1 MNSMN
6 AIPQDFEFWQ
16 DGRMPYV
23 ETRRSCFSRTCYKSH
38 SHPTFSIGAIDE
50 GNSVFQSSF
59 GTEQKISAGTLV
71 IVPAHIEHSC
81 NPLPDQAWSYQML
94 HLNISWLKQWYI
106 EFQKEGFDLQLPQ
119 HKPLIIKDPS
129 LYQAFSDMNETLF
142 DSQKLIFEKEQ
153 SLIYCLTRLLLPH
166 FILEEIQK
174 TQYLYESFLDLI
186 HIIKSSERFISLEE
200 LAQQVGLS
208 RYAIIR
214 LFKANVGLT
223 PHAFQINLKINQ
235 ARAQLKQGIPLA
247 ELAVNLGFSDQ
258 SHFHKAFKAHTGITP
273 RQFQLAA
280 AQ

>member
-1 MNSMN
+1 MNSTN
-6 AIPQDFEFWQ
+6 AIPQAFEFWQ

-59 GTEQKISAGTLV
+59 GTAQKISAGTLV

-94 HLNISWLKQWYI
+94 HLDISWLNQWYA
-106 EFQKEGFDLQLPQ
+106 EFQKEGFDLNLPQ
-119 HKPLIIKDPS
+119 HRPLIIKDEN

-142 DSQKLIFEKEQ
+142 DSQKLILEKEQ
-153 SLIYCLTRLLLPH
+153 SLIYCLTQLLLPH

-174 TQYLYESFLDLI
+174 TQYLYESFLDLV

-273 RQFQLAA
+273 RQFQLVA

>member
-1 MNSMN
+1 MGSMN
-6 AIPQDFEFWQ
+6 AIPQTFEFWQ
-16 DGRMPYV
+16 DRRMPYV
-23 ETRRSCFSRTCYKSH
+23 ETRRSCFGRTCYKSH

-59 GTEQKISAGTLV
+59 GTAQKISAGTLV
-71 IVPAHIEHSC
+71 IVPAHVEHSC
-81 NPLPDQAWSYQML
+81 NPMPDQAWSYQML
-94 HLNISWLKQWYI
+94 HLDLAWLNQLYS
-106 EFQKEGFDLQLPQ
+106 EFQEQGLDLHIPQ
-119 HKPLIIKDPS
+119 HKPLIIKDES
-129 LYQAFSDMNETLF
+129 LYEAFTEMNETLF
-142 DSQKLIFEKEQ
+142 DAQKLIFEKEQ
-153 SLIYCLTRLLLPH
+153 SLLHCLIHLLLPH

-174 TQYLYESFLDLI
+174 PQYLYKDFLKLI
-186 HIIKSSERFISLEE
+186 DVISSSEGFISLEE
-200 LAQQVGLS
+200 LAQRVGLS

-235 ARAQLKQGIPLA
+235 AREQLKQGVPLA

-258 SHFHKAFKAHTGITP
+258 SHFHKAFKAHTGVTP

>member
-1 MNSMN
+1 MDSMN
-6 AIPQDFEFWQ
+6 AIPQPFEFWQ
-16 DGRMPYV
+16 DRRMPYV

-38 SHPTFSIGAIDE
+38 SHPTFSIGAVDE
-50 GNSVFQSSF
+50 GNSIFKSSF
-59 GTEQKISAGTLV
+59 STAQEISAGTLV

-81 NPLPDQAWSYQML
+81 NPKPNMAWSYHML
-94 HLNISWLKQWYI
+94 HLDLTWLSQLYS
-106 EFQKEGFDLQLPQ
+106 EFQQQGFDLHLPQ
-119 HKPLIIKDPS
+119 HKPIIIKDET
-129 LYQAFSDMNETLF
+129 LYKAFTEMNKTLF
-142 DSQKLIFEKEQ
+142 DTQKLILEKEQ
-153 SLIYCLTRLLLPH
+153 ALFDCLIDLLLPH

-174 TQYLYESFLDLI
+174 PQYLYRDFLDLI
-186 HIIKSSERFISLEE
+186 NVITSSEDFISLEV
-200 LAQQVGLS
+200 LAQQIGLS

-235 ARAQLKQGIPLA
+235 ARELLKQGISLA

-258 SHFHKAFKAHTGITP
+258 SHFHKAFKAHTGVTP

>member
-1 MNSMN
+1 MN
-6 AIPQDFEFWQ
+6 AIPQAFEFWQ

-94 HLNISWLKQWYI
+94 HLDISWLNQWYA
-106 EFQKEGFDLQLPQ
+106 EFQKEGFDLNLPQ
-119 HKPLIIKDPS
+119 HKPLILKDEN

-142 DSQKLIFEKEQ
+142 DSQKLILEKEQ
-153 SLIYCLTRLLLPH
+153 SLIYCLTQLLLPH

-258 SHFHKAFKAHTGITP
+258 SHFHKAFKAHTGVTP
-273 RQFQLAA
+273 RQFQLVA

>member
-6 AIPQDFEFWQ
+6 AIPQAFEFWQ

-23 ETRRSCFSRTCYKSH
+23 EARRSCFSRTCYKSH

-59 GTEQKISAGTLV
+59 ATAQKISAGTLV

-94 HLNISWLKQWYI
+94 HLDISWLNQWYA
-106 EFQKEGFDLQLPQ
+106 EFQKEGFDLNLPQ
-119 HKPLIIKDPS
+119 HKPLIIKDES
-129 LYQAFSDMNETLF
+129 LYQAFSGMNKTLF
-142 DSQKLIFEKEQ
+142 DSEKLILEKEQ
-153 SLIYCLTRLLLPH
+153 SLIYCLTQLLLPH

-174 TQYLYESFLDLI
+174 TQYLYEDFLALI

-235 ARAQLKQGIPLA
+235 ARAQLKQGISLV

>member
-1 MNSMN
+1 MGSMN
-6 AIPQDFEFWQ
+6 AIPQTFEFWQ
-16 DGRMPYV
+16 DRRMPYV
-23 ETRRSCFSRTCYKSH
+23 ETRRSCFGRTCYKSH

-59 GTEQKISAGTLV
+59 GTVQKISAGTLV
-71 IVPAHIEHSC
+71 IVPAHVEHSC
-81 NPLPDQAWSYQML
+81 NPMPNQAWSYQML
-94 HLNISWLKQWYI
+94 HLDLAWLNQLYS
-106 EFQKEGFDLQLPQ
+106 EFQEQGLDLHIPQ
-119 HKPLIIKDPS
+119 HKPLIIKEES
-129 LYQAFSDMNETLF
+129 LYEAFTEMNETLF
-142 DSQKLIFEKEQ
+142 DAQKLIFEKEQ
-153 SLIYCLTRLLLPH
+153 SLLHCLIHLLLPH

-174 TQYLYESFLDLI
+174 PQYLYKDFLKLI
-186 HIIKSSERFISLEE
+186 DVISSSEAFISLEE
-200 LAQQVGLS
+200 LAQRVGLS

-235 ARAQLKQGIPLA
+235 AREQLKQGVPLA

-258 SHFHKAFKAHTGITP
+258 SHFHKAFKAHTGVTP

>member
-1 MNSMN
+1 MNSTN
-6 AIPQDFEFWQ
+6 AIPQAFEFWQ

-59 GTEQKISAGTLV
+59 GTAQKISAGTLV

-94 HLNISWLKQWYI
+94 HLDISWLNQWYA
-106 EFQKEGFDLQLPQ
+106 EFQKEGFDLNLPQ
-119 HKPLIIKDPS
+119 HRPLIIKDEN

-142 DSQKLIFEKEQ
+142 DSQKLILEKEQ
-153 SLIYCLTRLLLPH
+153 SLIYCLTQLLLPH
-166 FILEEIQK
+166 FILEGIQK

-223 PHAFQINLKINQ
+223 PHAFQINLKVNQ

-273 RQFQLAA
+273 RQFQLVA

>member
-1 MNSMN
+1 MGAMN
-6 AIPQDFEFWQ
+6 AIPQTFEFWQ
-16 DGRMPYV
+16 DRRMPYV
-23 ETRRSCFSRTCYKSH
+23 ETRRSCFGRTCYKSH

-59 GTEQKISAGTLV
+59 GTAQKISAGTLV
-71 IVPAHIEHSC
+71 IVPAHVEHSC
-81 NPLPDQAWSYQML
+81 NPMPNQAWSYQML
-94 HLNISWLKQWYI
+94 HLDLAWLNQLYS
-106 EFQKEGFDLQLPQ
+106 EFQEQGLDLHIPQ
-119 HKPLIIKDPS
+119 HKPLIIKDES
-129 LYQAFSDMNETLF
+129 LYEAFTEMNETLF
-142 DSQKLIFEKEQ
+142 DAQKLIFEKEQ
-153 SLIYCLTRLLLPH
+153 SLLHCLIHLLLPH

-174 TQYLYESFLDLI
+174 PQYLYKDFLKLI
-186 HIIKSSERFISLEE
+186 DVISSSEGFISLEE
-200 LAQQVGLS
+200 LAQRVGLS

-235 ARAQLKQGIPLA
+235 AREQLKQGVPLA

-258 SHFHKAFKAHTGITP
+258 SHFHKAFKAHTGVTP

>member
-1 MNSMN
+1 MGSMN
-6 AIPQDFEFWQ
+6 AIPQTFEFWQ
-16 DGRMPYV
+16 DRRMPYV
-23 ETRRSCFSRTCYKSH
+23 ETRRSCFGRTCYKSH

-59 GTEQKISAGTLV
+59 GTAQKISAGILV

-81 NPLPDQAWSYQML
+81 NPMPNQAWSYQML
-94 HLNISWLKQWYI
+94 HLDLAWLNQLYS
-106 EFQKEGFDLQLPQ
+106 EFQKQGLDLHIPQ
-119 HKPLIIKDPS
+119 HKPFIIKDES
-129 LYQAFSDMNETLF
+129 LYEAFTEMYETLF
-142 DSQKLIFEKEQ
+142 DTQKLIFEKEQ
-153 SLIYCLTRLLLPH
+153 SLLHCLIHLLLPH

-174 TQYLYESFLDLI
+174 PQYLYKDFLNLI
-186 HIIKSSERFISLEE
+186 DVISSSEGFISLEE
-200 LAQQVGLS
+200 LAQRVGLS

-235 ARAQLKQGIPLA
+235 AREQLKQGVPLA

-258 SHFHKAFKAHTGITP
+258 SHFHKAFKAHTGVTP

>member
-1 MNSMN
+1 MN
-6 AIPQDFEFWQ
+6 AIPQAFEFWQ
-16 DGRMPYV
+16 DERMPYV

-59 GTEQKISAGTLV
+59 GTGQKISAGTLV

-94 HLNISWLKQWYI
+94 HLDISWLNQWYT
-106 EFQKEGFDLQLPQ
+106 EFQKEGFDLNLPQ
-119 HKPLIIKDPS
+119 HRPLIIKDEN

-153 SLIYCLTRLLLPH
+153 SLIYCLTQLLLPH

>member
-1 MNSMN
+1 MGSMN
-6 AIPQDFEFWQ
+6 AIPQTFEFWQ
-16 DGRMPYV
+16 DRRMPYV
-23 ETRRSCFSRTCYKSH
+23 ETRRSCFGRTCYKSH

-59 GTEQKISAGTLV
+59 GTAQKISAGTLV
-71 IVPAHIEHSC
+71 IVPAHVEHSC
-81 NPLPDQAWSYQML
+81 NPMPNQAWSYQML
-94 HLNISWLKQWYI
+94 HLDLAWLNQLYS
-106 EFQKEGFDLQLPQ
+106 EFQEQGLDLHIPQ
-119 HKPLIIKDPS
+119 HKPLIIKDES
-129 LYQAFSDMNETLF
+129 LYEAFTEMNETLF
-142 DSQKLIFEKEQ
+142 DAQKLIFEKEQ
-153 SLIYCLTRLLLPH
+153 SLLYCLIHLLLPH

-174 TQYLYESFLDLI
+174 PQYLYKDFLKLI
-186 HIIKSSERFISLEE
+186 DVISSSEGFISLEE
-200 LAQQVGLS
+200 LAQRVGLS

-235 ARAQLKQGIPLA
+235 AREQLKQGVPLA

-258 SHFHKAFKAHTGITP
+258 SHFHKAFKAHTGVTP

>member
-1 MNSMN
+1 MSSMN
-6 AIPQDFEFWQ
+6 AIPQAFEFWQ

-59 GTEQKISAGTLV
+59 GTAQKISAGTLV

-94 HLNISWLKQWYI
+94 HLDISWLSQWYA
-106 EFQKEGFDLQLPQ
+106 EFQKEGFDLNLPQ
-119 HKPLIIKDPS
+119 HRPLIIKDET

-142 DSQKLIFEKEQ
+142 DSQKLILEKEQ
-153 SLIYCLTRLLLPH
+153 SLIYCLTQLLLPH

-174 TQYLYESFLDLI
+174 TQYLYEDFLGLI
-186 HIIKSSERFISLEE
+186 HIIKSSEQFISLEE

-214 LFKANVGLT
+214 LFKANIGLT
-223 PHAFQINLKINQ
+223 PHAFQINLKVNQ
-235 ARAQLKQGIPLA
+235 ARELLKQGISLA
-247 ELAVNLGFSDQ
+247 ELAANLGFSDQ
-258 SHFHKAFKAHTGITP
+258 SHFHKTFKAHTGITP

>member
-6 AIPQDFEFWQ
+6 AIPQTFEFWQ
-16 DGRMPYV
+16 DRRIPYV

-59 GTEQKISAGTLV
+59 GTAQEISAGTLV

-81 NPLPDQAWSYQML
+81 NPKPNEAWSYQML
-94 HLNISWLKQWYI
+94 HLDIAWLSQLYS
-106 EFQKEGFDLQLPQ
+106 EFQEQGFDLHLPQ
-119 HKPLIIKDPS
+119 HKPLIIKDDS
-129 LYQAFSDMNETLF
+129 LYEAFTEMNETLF
-142 DSQKLIFEKEQ
+142 DSQKLILEKEQ
-153 SLIYCLTRLLLPH
+153 SLLHCLIHLLLPH
-166 FILEEIQK
+166 FILEDIQK
-174 TQYLYESFLDLI
+174 PQYLYKDFLNLVDVI
-186 HIIKSSERFISLEE
+186 NSSENFISLEE

-235 ARAQLKQGIPLA
+235 ARELLKQGISLA
-247 ELAVNLGFSDQ
+247 ELAANLGFSDQ
-258 SHFHKAFKAHTGITP
+258 SHFHKAFKAHTGVTP

>member
-1 MNSMN
+1 MGSMN
-6 AIPQDFEFWQ
+6 AIPQTFEFWQ
-16 DGRMPYV
+16 DRRMPYV
-23 ETRRSCFSRTCYKSH
+23 ETRRSCFGRTCYKSH

-59 GTEQKISAGTLV
+59 GTAQKITAGTLV
-71 IVPAHIEHSC
+71 IVPAHVEYSC
-81 NPLPDQAWSYQML
+81 NPMPNQAWSYQML
-94 HLNISWLKQWYI
+94 HLDLAWLNQLYS
-106 EFQKEGFDLQLPQ
+106 EFQEQGLDLHIPQ
-119 HKPLIIKDPS
+119 HKPLIIKDES
-129 LYQAFSDMNETLF
+129 LYEAFTEMNETLF
-142 DSQKLIFEKEQ
+142 DAQKLIFEKEQ
-153 SLIYCLTRLLLPH
+153 ALLHCLIHLLLPH

-174 TQYLYESFLDLI
+174 PQYLYKDFLNLI
-186 HIIKSSERFISLEE
+186 DVISSSEGFISLEE
-200 LAQQVGLS
+200 LAQRVGLS

-235 ARAQLKQGIPLA
+235 AREQLKQGVPLA

-258 SHFHKAFKAHTGITP
+258 SHFHKAFKAHTGVTP

>member
-1 MNSMN
+1 MGSMN
-6 AIPQDFEFWQ
+6 AIPQTFEFWQ
-16 DGRMPYV
+16 DRRMPYV
-23 ETRRSCFSRTCYKSH
+23 ETRRSCFGRTCYKSH

-59 GTEQKISAGTLV
+59 GTAQKITAGTLV
-71 IVPAHIEHSC
+71 IVPAHVEHSC
-81 NPLPDQAWSYQML
+81 NPMPNQAWSYQML
-94 HLNISWLKQWYI
+94 HLDLAWLNQLYS
-106 EFQKEGFDLQLPQ
+106 EFQEQGLDLHIPQ
-119 HKPLIIKDPS
+119 HKPLIIKDES
-129 LYQAFSDMNETLF
+129 LYEAFTEMNETLF
-142 DSQKLIFEKEQ
+142 DAQKLIFEKEQ
-153 SLIYCLTRLLLPH
+153 SLLHCLIHLLLPH

-174 TQYLYESFLDLI
+174 PQYLYKDFLKLI
-186 HIIKSSERFISLEE
+186 DVISSSEGFISLEE
-200 LAQQVGLS
+200 LAQRVGLS

-235 ARAQLKQGIPLA
+235 AREQLKHGVPLA

-258 SHFHKAFKAHTGITP
+258 SHFHKAFKAHTGVTP

>member
-1 MNSMN
+1 MNSMS

-94 HLNISWLKQWYI
+94 HLDISWLNQWYA
-106 EFQKEGFDLQLPQ
+106 EFQKEGFDLNLPQ
-119 HKPLIIKDPS
+119 HRPLIIKDEN

-142 DSQKLIFEKEQ
+142 DSQKLILEKEQ
-153 SLIYCLTRLLLPH
+153 SLIYCLTQLLLPH
-166 FILEEIQK
+166 FILEDIQK

-200 LAQQVGLS
+200 LDQKVGLI
-208 RYAIIR
+208 RYSIIR

-273 RQFQLAA
+273 RQFQLVA

>member
-6 AIPQDFEFWQ
+6 AIPQAFEFWQ

-59 GTEQKISAGTLV
+59 GTAQKISAGTLV

-94 HLNISWLKQWYI
+94 HLDISWLNQWYA
-106 EFQKEGFDLQLPQ
+106 EFQKEGFDLNLPQ
-119 HKPLIIKDPS
+119 HRPLIIKDES
-129 LYQAFSDMNETLF
+129 LYRAFSGMNQTLF
-142 DSQKLIFEKEQ
+142 DYQKLILEKEQ
-153 SLIYCLTRLLLPH
+153 SLIHCLTQLLLPH
-166 FILEEIQK
+166 FILEKIQK
-174 TQYLYESFLDLI
+174 TQYLYEDFLDLI
-186 HIIKSSERFISLEE
+186 YIIKSSEQFISLEE
-200 LAQQVGLS
+200 LAQRVGLS

-214 LFKANVGLT
+214 LFKANVGIT

-235 ARAQLKQGIPLA
+235 ARAQLKQGIPLV

>member
-1 MNSMN
+1 MN
-6 AIPQDFEFWQ
+6 AIPQAFEFWQ
-16 DGRMPYV
+16 DERMPYV
-23 ETRRSCFSRTCYKSH
+23 ETRRTCFSRTCYKSH

-59 GTEQKISAGTLV
+59 GTAQKISAGTLV

-94 HLNISWLKQWYI
+94 HLDISWLNQWYA
-106 EFQKEGFDLQLPQ
+106 EFQKEGFDLNLPQ
-119 HKPLIIKDPS
+119 HRPLIIKDEN
-129 LYQAFSDMNETLF
+129 LYQTFSDMNETLF
-142 DSQKLIFEKEQ
+142 DSKKLIFEKEQ
-153 SLIYCLTRLLLPH
+153 SLIYCLTQLLLPN

-200 LAQQVGLS
+200 LAQQVSLS

-258 SHFHKAFKAHTGITP
+258 SHFPKAFKAHTGITP

>member
-1 MNSMN
+1 MN
-6 AIPQDFEFWQ
+6 AIPQTFEFWQ
-16 DGRMPYV
+16 DRRMPYV
-23 ETRRSCFSRTCYKSH
+23 ETRRSCFGRTCYKSH

-59 GTEQKISAGTLV
+59 GTAQKITAGTLV
-71 IVPAHIEHSC
+71 FVPAHVEHSC
-81 NPLPDQAWSYQML
+81 NPMPNQAWSYQML
-94 HLNISWLKQWYI
+94 HLDLAWLNQLYS
-106 EFQKEGFDLQLPQ
+106 EFQEQGLDLHIPQ
-119 HKPLIIKDPS
+119 HKPLIIKDES
-129 LYQAFSDMNETLF
+129 LYEAFTEMNETLF
-142 DSQKLIFEKEQ
+142 DAQKLIFEKEQ
-153 SLIYCLTRLLLPH
+153 SLLHCLIHLLLPH

-174 TQYLYESFLDLI
+174 PQYLYKDFLNLI
-186 HIIKSSERFISLEE
+186 DVISSSEVFISLEE
-200 LAQQVGLS
+200 LAQRVGLS

-235 ARAQLKQGIPLA
+235 AREQLKQGVPLA

-258 SHFHKAFKAHTGITP
+258 SHFHKAFKAHTGVTP

>member
-59 GTEQKISAGTLV
+59 GTAQKISAGTLV

-81 NPLPDQAWSYQML
+81 NPVPDQAWSYQML
-94 HLNISWLKQWYI
+94 HLDISWLNQWYA
-106 EFQKEGFDLQLPQ
+106 EFQKEGFDLNLPQ
-119 HKPLIIKDPS
+119 HRPLIIKDEN

-142 DSQKLIFEKEQ
+142 DSQKLILEKEQ
-153 SLIYCLTRLLLPH
+153 SLIYCLTQLLLPH

-186 HIIKSSERFISLEE
+186 YIIKSSERFISLEE

-208 RYAIIR
+208 RYTIIR

-273 RQFQLAA
+273 RQFQLVA

>member
-1 MNSMN
+1 MGSMN
-6 AIPQDFEFWQ
+6 AIPQTFEFWQ
-16 DGRMPYV
+16 DRRMPYV
-23 ETRRSCFSRTCYKSH
+23 ETRRSCFGRTCYKSH

-59 GTEQKISAGTLV
+59 GTAQKISAGTLV
-71 IVPAHIEHSC
+71 IVPAHVEHSC
-81 NPLPDQAWSYQML
+81 NPMPNQAWSYQML
-94 HLNISWLKQWYI
+94 HLDLAWLNQLYS
-106 EFQKEGFDLQLPQ
+106 EFQEQGLDLHIPQ
-119 HKPLIIKDPS
+119 HNPLIIKDES
-129 LYQAFSDMNETLF
+129 LYEAFTEMNETLF
-142 DSQKLIFEKEQ
+142 DAQKLIFEKEQ
-153 SLIYCLTRLLLPH
+153 SLLHCLIHLLLPH

-174 TQYLYESFLDLI
+174 PQYLYKDFLNLI
-186 HIIKSSERFISLEE
+186 DVISSSEGFISLEE
-200 LAQQVGLS
+200 LAQRVGLS

-235 ARAQLKQGIPLA
+235 AREQLKQGVPLA

-258 SHFHKAFKAHTGITP
+258 SHFHKAFKAHTGVTP

>member
-1 MNSMN
+1 MN
-6 AIPQDFEFWQ
+6 AIPQAFEFWQ
-16 DGRMPYV
+16 DERMPYV

-142 DSQKLIFEKEQ
+142 DSQKLILEKEQ
-153 SLIYCLTRLLLPH
+153 SLIYCLTQLLLPH
-166 FILEEIQK
+166 FILEKIQK

>member
-1 MNSMN
+1 MNSTN
-6 AIPQDFEFWQ
+6 AIPQAFEFWQ

-59 GTEQKISAGTLV
+59 GTAQKISAGTLV

-94 HLNISWLKQWYI
+94 HLDISWLNQWYA
-106 EFQKEGFDLQLPQ
+106 EFQKEGFDLNLPQ
-119 HKPLIIKDPS
+119 HRPLIIKDEN

-153 SLIYCLTRLLLPH
+153 SLIYCLTQLLLPH

-273 RQFQLAA
+273 RQFQLVA

>member
-1 MNSMN
+1 MGSMN
-6 AIPQDFEFWQ
+6 AIPQTFEFWQ
-16 DGRMPYV
+16 DRRMPYV
-23 ETRRSCFSRTCYKSH
+23 ETRRSCFGRTCYKSH

-59 GTEQKISAGTLV
+59 GTAQKIRAGTLV
-71 IVPAHIEHSC
+71 IVPAYVEHSC
-81 NPLPDQAWSYQML
+81 NPMPNQAWSYQML
-94 HLNISWLKQWYI
+94 HLDLAWLNQLYS
-106 EFQKEGFDLQLPQ
+106 EFQEQGLDLHIPQ
-119 HKPLIIKDPS
+119 HKPLIIKDES
-129 LYQAFSDMNETLF
+129 LYEAFTEMNETLF
-142 DSQKLIFEKEQ
+142 DAQKLIFEKEQ
-153 SLIYCLTRLLLPH
+153 SLLHCLIHLLLPH

-174 TQYLYESFLDLI
+174 PQYLYKDFLNLI
-186 HIIKSSERFISLEE
+186 DVISSSEGFISLEE
-200 LAQQVGLS
+200 LAQRVGLS

-235 ARAQLKQGIPLA
+235 AREQLKQGVPLA

-258 SHFHKAFKAHTGITP
+258 SHFHKAFKAHTGVTP